1 MQDESIRP
9 WGHYEILSESSHSK
23 VKQITVKPNKRLSY
37 QYHHHRSEIWIIVS
51 GSGIFTLDG
60 QTSMVTVGDTLR
72 IPVETR
78 HRIENNSQDQDLV
91 FIEVQRGTY
100 FGEDDI
106 IRIEDDFDRK

>member
-9 WGHYEILSESSHSK
+9 WGHYEILLESPHCK

-37 QYHHHRSEIWIIVS
+37 QYHKHRSEIWTIIS

-60 QTSMVTVGDTLR
+60 QTSMVITGDTLR
-72 IPVETR
+72 IPLEAR
-78 HRIENNSQDQDLV
+78 HRIENNNQDTDLI
-91 FIEVQRGTY
+91 FIEIQRGTY